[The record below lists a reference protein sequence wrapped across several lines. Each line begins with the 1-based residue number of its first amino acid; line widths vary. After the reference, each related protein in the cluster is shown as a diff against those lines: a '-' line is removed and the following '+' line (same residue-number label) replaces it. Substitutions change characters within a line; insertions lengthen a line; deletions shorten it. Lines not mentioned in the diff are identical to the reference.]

1 MCDEIVSL
9 SGEKICPECLNKLH
23 FVKEPVCLKC
33 GKEIESERQEYC
45 ADCMHWNKA
54 FEAGMALV
62 NYEETA
68 RRSMAGIKYK
78 NKREYL
84 DFYADEMVRHYT
96 DKIRHICPDMLV
108 PVPIH
113 PRRRWERGFNQAEV
127 LAHKLA
133 KEWKIPVCVDLLIRR
148 KQTEPQKNLSPA
160 ERRKNLKGAFES
172 VKRADGA
179 ECAVLVDDIYT
190 TGATAQACTLALKE
204 AGIKKVYV
212 LTICIGSGW
221 G

>member
-1 MCDEIVSL
+1 MCDEIVYPT
-9 SGEKICPECLNKLH
+9 GEKICPECLGKLH

-33 GKEIESERQEYC
+33 GKEIDSERQEYC
-45 ADCMHWNKA
+45 IDCIRWKKE
-54 FEAGMALV
+54 FEAGFALV

-84 DFYADEMVRHYT
+84 DFYADEIVMRYT
-96 DKIRHICPDMLV
+96 DKIQRICPDILV

-127 LAHKLA
+127 LAQKLG
-133 KEWKIPVCVDLLIRR
+133 KEWNIPVCTDLLIRR
-148 KQTEPQKNLSPA
+148 KQTDPQKNLSPT
-160 ERRKNLKGAFES
+160 ERRRNLKEAFENL
-172 VKRADGA
+172 KRTDRVS
-179 ECAVLVDDIYT
+179 CAVLVDDIYT
-190 TGATAQACTLALKE
+190 TGATAQECTLALKK
-204 AGIKKVYV
+204 AGIQKVYV

-221 G
+221 R